1 MILINIKFPISP
13 DKSAEWLELADSYA
27 KAVRAEPG
35 NRFFEF
41 SCSLDDPNTYVC
53 IEGFVDA
60 EAGAEHMQQSHV
72 QQFMNAAPDFVSAR
86 PQIIYVDAEE
96 IAGFVEM
103 GEISPR

>member
-1 MILINIKFPISP
+1 MILINIKFPIRP

-35 NRFFEF
+35 NHFFEF
-41 SCSLDDPNTYVC
+41 SRSLDDPNTYVC
-53 IEGFVDA
+53 IEGFADA
-60 EAGAEHMQQSHV
+60 EAGNEHMQQSHV

-103 GEISPR
+103 GEIAPR